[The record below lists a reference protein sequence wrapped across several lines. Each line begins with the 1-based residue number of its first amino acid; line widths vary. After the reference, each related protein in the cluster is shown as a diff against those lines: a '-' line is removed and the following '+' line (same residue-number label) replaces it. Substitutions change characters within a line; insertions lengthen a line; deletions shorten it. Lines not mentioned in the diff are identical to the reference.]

1 MITNEELF
9 NLIISLIVLFYI
21 SKKIYKIFEENN
33 QLKYENLSISKI
45 QKDVKKRLK
54 KYNKNTIF

>member
-21 SKKIYKIFEENN
+21 SKKIYKMFEENN